1 MIKTRVIRLRGVGG
15 QNARDQIAFCAFH
28 PFLVEVQTN
37 AGNIY
42 AMLACVASVSARAL
56 EKIWD
61 DSKKKKKKKK
71 MGGGGGERRKRLPT
85 NPTILKNCVRPR
97 TQFLIGTVLV
107 VLIT

>member
-1 MIKTRVIRLRGVGG
+1 MIKTRVIRLRVVGG

-71 MGGGGGERRKRLPT
+71 KWGAGEGKEGNAYPKT
-85 NPTILKNCVRPR
+85 PR
-97 TQFLIGTVLV
+97 F
-107 VLIT
+107 

>member
-71 MGGGGGERRKRLPT
+71 KWGEGEGKEGNAYPQT
-85 NPTILKNCVRPR
+85 PR
-97 TQFLIGTVLV
+97 F
-107 VLIT
+107 